1 MSKRGVF
8 SGPYFPIFG
17 LNTEI
22 YRVNLRIQSEYRKIR
37 IRKNSVFGHFS
48 RSDNLRPTP
57 DYYICCWFILHYAD
71 DTIPYVFRFS
81 FEETIDIL
89 ESTIQKVSVWFTKN
103 KLIIKF
109 FVFVGAYEKINLKIS
124 DSFIISN
131 RSAELFKIVIWW
143 LSHISWA
150 QQPITFYIKPKF
162 QYFW

>member
-8 SGPYFPIFG
+8 SGPYFPVFG

-48 RSDNLRPTP
+48 RSDNLRPTL
-57 DYYICCWFILHYAD
+57 DYYICYWFILHYAD

-89 ESTIQKVSVWFTKN
+89 ESTIQKVSVWFKKN

-131 RSAELFKIVIWW
+131 RSAELFKIVI
-143 LSHISWA
+143 
-150 QQPITFYIKPKF
+150 
-162 QYFW
+162 